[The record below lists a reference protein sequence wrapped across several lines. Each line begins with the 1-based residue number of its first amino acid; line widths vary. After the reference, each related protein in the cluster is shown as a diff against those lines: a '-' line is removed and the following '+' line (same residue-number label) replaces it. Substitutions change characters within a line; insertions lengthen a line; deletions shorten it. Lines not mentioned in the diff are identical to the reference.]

1 MSEFPVGQN
10 WLKTHLGLDCPAPAV
25 ESWCGQTSRKTYV
38 EEGRV
43 IEKYPL
49 VYAPEESTAGN
60 LKFALKNE
68 TLDMGVMAQTMNKVD
83 PAEIEAWVKTEP
95 KGAFAR
101 RAWFLYEW
109 FTGARLSLPD
119 AGTVNYVH
127 ALDEKKNIGAAGRF
141 SQRHK
146 VVDNMLGVPGLCV
159 TVRPTRLIADARA
172 SEINRQAQDIVNDCD
187 PALLARAIQYL
198 FTKETKSS
206 FEIEREEPTAQ
217 RAERFVAALRNTA
230 AFDPASKR
238 DLVELQNTI
247 VDPRYAANDFRD
259 FQNFVGQ
266 TIGPGFEK
274 VHFICPKPEDVE
286 PLMAAWSLLTKRL
299 RGMSDPVV
307 AATVVAFAFVYIHP
321 FEDGNGRIH
330 RFLIHNVLSREGFTP
345 PDFLFPVSAAII
357 RDEKA
362 YGATLDTFSRPALE
376 RTDWRWDRDHNI
388 IVRNDTAHL
397 YRYFDGTPSVE
408 FIYQK
413 IAETVQKDLKEELDY
428 IRYFDAG
435 YTALTDVI
443 DMPNRRAA
451 LFVKLCLQNGRISKK
466 KRGLFGELTDDEV
479 SYLEA
484 AVAEAVQRVKDGL
497 DCDAEDDDT

>member
-1 MSEFPVGQN
+1 MPETRGCRTVDGRLVIADQAAQGHVG
-10 WLKTHLGLDCPAPAV
+10 P
-25 ESWCGQTSRKTYV
+25 CGRGDGCRFRFRLHTSV
-38 EEGRV
+38 
-43 IEKYPL
+43 
-49 VYAPEESTAGN
+49 
-60 LKFALKNE
+60 
-68 TLDMGVMAQTMNKVD
+68 
-83 PAEIEAWVKTEP
+83 
-95 KGAFAR
+95 R
-101 RAWFLYEW
+101 RRQRANPP
-109 FTGARLSLPD
+109 LPD
-119 AGTVNYVH
+119 P
-127 ALDEKKNIGAAGRF
+127 
-141 SQRHK
+141 QRP
-146 VVDNMLGVPGLCV
+146 VQ
-159 TVRPTRLIADARA
+159 RRL
-172 SEINRQAQDIVNDCD
+172 
-187 PALLARAIQYL
+187 
-198 FTKETKSS
+198 
-206 FEIEREEPTAQ
+206 
-217 RAERFVAALRNTA
+217 
-230 AFDPASKR
+230 
-238 DLVELQNTI
+238 
-247 VDPRYAANDFRD
+247 
-259 FQNFVGQ
+259 
-266 TIGPGFEK
+266 
-274 VHFICPKPEDVE
+274 H
-286 PLMAAWSLLTKRL
+286 
-299 RGMSDPVV
+299 
-307 AATVVAFAFVYIHP
+307 
-321 FEDGNGRIH
+321 
-330 RFLIHNVLSREGFTP
+330 P